1 MYVLEIVG
9 IKNMMGVEEFVCMKL
24 GVIFINVVCGI
35 VVDILVL
42 CNVFEFGYIVG
53 VVIDVFLEELVLN
66 KELFELLL
74 MKFDNVILILYV
86 GGLI

>member
-1 MYVLEIVG
+1 
-9 IKNMMGVEEFVCMKL
+9 MMGVEEFVCMKL